1 MIQSPTSP
9 EDYIGFNATDI
20 INYINKTHTGKS
32 HRRYFILH
40 GPPGCGKTTLIN
52 VIENSENITMRRS
65 NASDTR
71 RVGDIKS
78 GDYLTAGLDNKRTCI
93 VLDEADAMPKATWK
107 KIEEMSKL
115 NVKIPIILIA
125 NNISKIPDKIRKQSM
140 EKEIK
145 VNRFSLLAFAK
156 RINAQ
161 EDLKLSGTEINSLVD
176 RCHSYRCLI
185 TLLEYG
191 YSDEIEIPPTQNVQ
205 ILDALHGEFT
215 EFKTGDLRNI
225 ITIFHDNAR
234 SPTLI
239 SEADF
244 WLGRYEKRG
253 YTYGKY
259 IVNACLNAI
268 RAKKDKLEYPRTY
281 VLIHN
286 AKNKDKNSSIKQN
299 KTKKKMPNISIIGL
313 K

>member
-1 MIQSPTSP
+1 MIISPNTP
-9 EDYIGFNATDI
+9 ETYIGFNAEDLLS
-20 INYINKTHTGKS
+20 YINKTYAGKS

-52 VIENSENITMRRS
+52 VIENSEQITMRRS

-78 GDYLTAGLDNKRTCI
+78 GDYLTTGIDNQRTCI

-115 NVKIPIILIA
+115 NNKIPIILIA
-125 NNISKIPDKIRKQSM
+125 NTILKIPEKIRKQSI
-140 EKEIK
+140 EKNIT

-156 RINAQ
+156 RINT
-161 EDLKLSGTEINSLVD
+161 EENLKLSNTEISSLVD
-176 RCHSYRCLI
+176 HCRSYRCLI
-185 TLLEYG
+185 TLLIHG
-191 YSDEIEIPPTQNVQ
+191 YCDEIEIPVTQNAQ
-205 ILDALHGEFT
+205 IINALHGDFT
-215 EFKTGDLRNI
+215 QFKTGDLRNI
-225 ITIFHDNAR
+225 ITIFHDNVR
-234 SPTLI
+234 SPALI

-244 WLGRYEKRG
+244 WLGRYEKKG

-259 IVNACLNAI
+259 IANACLNAI

-286 AKNKDKNSSIKQN
+286 AKNKDKKSTTESKG
-299 KTKKKMPNISIIGL
+299 TKRKMPDISIVGL